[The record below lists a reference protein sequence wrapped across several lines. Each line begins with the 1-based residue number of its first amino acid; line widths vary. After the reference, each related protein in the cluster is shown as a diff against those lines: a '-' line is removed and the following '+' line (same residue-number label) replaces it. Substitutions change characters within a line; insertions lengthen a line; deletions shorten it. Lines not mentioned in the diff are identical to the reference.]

1 MTNARSPK
9 SAPHVTSPA
18 PVALTPPLSDPPQR
32 PIGRIPVQD
41 VRPLVDQGR
50 RPAKCVVGE
59 TFQVSAIVFRE
70 GHDAVNATVVLTNPD
85 GVEQYLW
92 VQTVTGLMI
101 AVASWAVMVV
111 VGLDNAVFW
120 AFLIFIASYIPII
133 GGAIGILAPPLF
145 ALVQFETLWQAAVL
159 LGVLQSI
166 QFVVGNVILP
176 RMQGDSLN
184 IDPVAVLLALAF
196 WGAIWGVPGMF
207 LSTPLTV
214 IAMVVCAQFEGS
226 RWVAVLLSA
235 DGAPDKLRER
245 RSVSDDA
252 GGSASRKRED

>member
-85 GVEQYLW
+85 GVEQYLPMECINP
-92 VQTVTGLMI
+92 GL
-101 AVASWAVMVV
+101 
-111 VGLDNAVFW
+111 NH
-120 AFLIFIASYIPII
+120 
-133 GGAIGILAPPLF
+133 
-145 ALVQFETLWQAAVL
+145 
-159 LGVLQSI
+159 
-166 QFVVGNVILP
+166 
-176 RMQGDSLN
+176 
-184 IDPVAVLLALAF
+184 
-196 WGAIWGVPGMF
+196 
-207 LSTPLTV
+207 
-214 IAMVVCAQFEGS
+214 
-226 RWVAVLLSA
+226 WVAEVTATSPGRWTYRVEGWSDPYGTWVHDA
-235 DGAPDKLRER
+235 SIKVAAGYCACA
-245 RSVSDDA
+245 RSEVA
-252 GGSASRKRED
+252 T